1 MKRSE
6 AVQEI
11 KRRFDDLLI
20 RAPRMVSG
28 RPSYICPLCGNG
40 SGATGDG
47 MTIDPRG
54 DGTRLKCFKCGF
66 YGDDLDLYMA
76 EHNVG
81 MARAFEDLCFK
92 LDIDFQEPK
101 KDDFSLQANTTK
113 NTTRETPEDNTR
125 PAAETPEDYFF
136 LTGLGTNI
144 SDETIKRAEKGIKE
158 IARLAATDINVPNNS
173 NERAEKEKNHLMFF
187 SDKRCIKTY
196 IEACKE
202 NIEDPEAKAYLIAR
216 KLSKDT
222 VERFGLGFDNIQK
235 MIVIPVTGEYYVAR
249 SINPEAKIRFKNP
262 VGVKVELFNKKALY
276 ENPGEPVFIVEGAF
290 DALSIE
296 EAEGHAV
303 ALNSCSNARLLLG
316 ALDERKTESPLIL
329 SLDKD
334 DGGQRAEEELAR
346 ELEKRGVP
354 YIRGHFEMFETKD
367 ANDAL
372 RKDPAEFYKDVH
384 LLSLKAK
391 RPDATDVYIYEQMDE
406 DTEKAKAALT
416 RTTHFKEL
424 DKKLGGIY
432 PGLFVL
438 GGVSSVGKTTFALQ
452 MADQMAEHGQ
462 HVIIFSMEQS
472 RLELVSKSL
481 RRYYAIS
488 RPPIEKKTELSE
500 KDLREAKGD
509 YIKQTE
515 GRVSIIE
522 GNFELSVSDI
532 AEYVRRYARNNATL
546 PTVMIDYL
554 QVLRPAKGGAKDPR
568 TAIDET
574 VSELKRLTREG
585 FPVIAISSLNR
596 SNYLNPIDFES
607 FKESGGIEY
616 TADAVL
622 GLQLEAVNAPLFERE
637 GHIKEKRDMIAKA
650 KDSTPRDVE
659 LVCIKNR
666 LGRSRFKVSFSY
678 YPEYDLF
685 VEKGG
690 GK

>member
-1 MKRSE
+1 MNRSE
-6 AVQEI
+6 AVKEI

-28 RPSYICPLCGNG
+28 RPSYICPICGNG

-101 KDDFSLQANTTK
+101 KDDFSLQANTEK
-113 NTTRETPEDNTR
+113 NTTRETPEDSTR
-125 PAAETPEDYFF
+125 PAAETPEDHFF
-136 LTGLGTNI
+136 LTGFDRDTNVL
-144 SDETIKRAEKGIKE
+144 T
-158 IARLAATDINVPNNS
+158 NS
-173 NERAEKEKNHLMFF
+173 IERAEREMGRFM
-187 SDKRCIKTY
+187 SDKRIVKTY

-202 NIEDPEAKAYLIAR
+202 NIDDPEAKAYLIAR

-235 MIVIPVTGEYYVAR
+235 MIVIPVTAEYYVAR

-276 ENPGEPVFIVEGAF
+276 EYPGEPVFIVEGAF

-334 DGGQRAEEELAR
+334 EGGQRAEEELTR

-391 RPDATDVYIYEQMDE
+391 RPDSTDVYIYEQMD
-406 DTEKAKAALT
+406 DDAMRAKAALT
-416 RTTHFKEL
+416 RTTNFKEL

-452 MADQMAEHGQ
+452 IADQMAEYGQ

-481 RRYYAIS
+481 RRYFAIS

-500 KDLREAKGD
+500 SDLREAKGD
-509 YIKQTE
+509 YIKQTK

-685 VEKGG
+685 IEKGG
-690 GK
+690 KDGTS